1 MLLRGEALRGIVV
14 VGQRILYWIQGLEL
28 YCTKN
33 CKPLFQAL
41 VEREL
46 SMYSIWYLSQWE
58 PFHTILYYTILY
70 WTILYLTI
78 LYSILYYIILCYNTV
93 KKYQDGGYNNPVY

>member
-1 MLLRGEALRGIVV
+1 MLLRGEALRGIVI
-14 VGQRILYWIQGLEL
+14 VGQRILYWIQRLEL

-33 CKPLFQAL
+33 CKHHGCQSLFQAR

-46 SMYSIWYLSQWE
+46 SMYIVYGISLQWE

-70 WTILYLTI
+70 YTIPEYLTI
-78 LYSILYYIILCYNTV
+78 LYILYYTILYYAIIL
-93 KKYQDGGYNNPVY
+93 